1 MSHAWHRHEGE
12 LGIER
17 WVGCQRGA
25 ERLVPTDCGC
35 GRDPDILG
43 LWEMT
48 WTVRPGSLGAK
59 GVGMRVIAVA
69 AIVGLL
75 IGGAFGPA
83 RAEPEAE
90 KLATGAALAWLA
102 LIDDGR
108 YAESWNE
115 ASGYFRGAVTEKGW
129 DASLRGVRAPLG
141 KVQSRE
147 IRAAKEARSL
157 PGAPDG
163 HYVVME
169 FAASF
174 ANKTSAIETVTFTLE
189 KGGRWRAA
197 GYFIR

>member
-1 MSHAWHRHEGE
+1 MK
-12 LGIER
+12 
-17 WVGCQRGA
+17 V
-25 ERLVPTDCGC
+25 
-35 GRDPDILG
+35 
-43 LWEMT
+43 
-48 WTVRPGSLGAK
+48 
-59 GVGMRVIAVA
+59 MRAA
-69 AIVGLL
+69 AILALL

-108 YAESWNE
+108 YTESWKQ
-115 ASGYFRGAVTEKGW
+115 ASGYFRGAVTEKSW
-129 DASLRGVRAPLG
+129 DTSLRGVRAPLG
-141 KVQSRE
+141 KVLSRE
-147 IRAAKEARSL
+147 VRAAKEAMSL

-174 ANKTSAIETVTFTLE
+174 ANKTSAIETVTFALE
-189 KGGRWRAA
+189 KGGQWRAA